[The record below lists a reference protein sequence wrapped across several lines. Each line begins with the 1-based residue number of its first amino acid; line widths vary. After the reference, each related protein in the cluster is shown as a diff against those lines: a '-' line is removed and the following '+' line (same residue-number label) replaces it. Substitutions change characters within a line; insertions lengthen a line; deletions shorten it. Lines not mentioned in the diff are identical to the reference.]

1 MSTESSG
8 EFGLTIGRLAESS
21 GVGVETVR
29 FYQRSGLL
37 AEPRRPDSGFRKYSQ
52 SDVQRIRFIKRA
64 QTLGFDLQNIA
75 ELLKLDGP
83 QACDV
88 THDLAADKLHL
99 VEEKIAALGLIQ
111 GALKHMV
118 RQCELKHK
126 QGTCPIIQSLAQDRA
141 GISQEAV
148 GVTRSLGRR
157 INLNL
162 PGKQRGL

>member
-1 MSTESSG
+1 MGTESSK
-8 EFGLTIGRLAESS
+8 EFRLTIGSLAEAS

-37 AEPRRPDSGFRKYSQ
+37 AEPTRPESGFRTYSQ

-64 QTLGFDLQNIA
+64 QTLGFNLENIA

-88 THDLAADKLHL
+88 THDLAVEKLHL
-99 VEEKIAALGLIQ
+99 VEEKIAALRLIQ
-111 GALKHMV
+111 AALQQMV

-126 QGTCPIIQSLAQDRA
+126 QGTCPIIQSLTEDQAGIAQD
-141 GISQEAV
+141 AV
-148 GVTRSLGRR
+148 
-157 INLNL
+157 
-162 PGKQRGL
+162 

>member
-8 EFGLTIGRLAESS
+8 EFGLTIGRLAGSS

-37 AEPRRPDSGFRKYSQ
+37 VEPRRPDSGFRKYSQ

-64 QTLGFDLQNIA
+64 QTLGFNLENIA

-88 THDLAADKLHL
+88 THDLAVEKLHL
-99 VEEKIAALGLIQ
+99 VEEKIAALGLIK
-111 GALKHMV
+111 GALQNMV

-126 QGTCPIIQSLAQDRA
+126 QGTCPIIQSLAEDQA
-141 GISQEAV
+141 GIAQDAI
-148 GVTRSLGRR
+148 GVTRNMKRLLSGKRR
-157 INLNL
+157 
-162 PGKQRGL
+162 

>member
-1 MSTESSG
+1 MSTESNEG
-8 EFGLTIGRLAESS
+8 LGLTIGRLAESS

-37 AEPRRPDSGFRKYSQ
+37 TEPRRPDSGFRKYSQ

-64 QTLGFDLQNIA
+64 QTLGFNLLNIA

-83 QACDV
+83 QTCDV
-88 THDLAADKLHL
+88 THDLAVEKLHL

-111 GALKHMV
+111 GALQHMV

-126 QGTCPIIQSLAQDRA
+126 QGTCPIIQSLTHDRA
-141 GISQEAV
+141 GIARDAV
-148 GVTRSLGRR
+148 GMTRSLNRR
-157 INLNL
+157 INPNL
-162 PGKQRGL
+162 SGKRR